1 MPLKAK
7 NMNDGQGETLK
18 NIGQFIDSFLP
29 IMDGVSLTVQN
40 YAYWLHKKNQPVCV
54 ITPKY
59 PNYSDN
65 EPYPVLRFNSVPI
78 IGHKPYRL
86 GLPELDISFGNL
98 LKQVSFGLVHAH
110 SPFISGNIA
119 LNIAKKRH
127 LPLVATFHTKY
138 REDFEHSVHN
148 KFIANL
154 MTKEVIRF
162 YDKADEVWISQPS
175 IEETI
180 REYGFKGRVEVVPL
194 GNDLICNQPV
204 AQVKKQARKDLHIT
218 DNNTVFLFV
227 GQHTWEKNTRMIVES
242 LALIKDLPFIMF
254 FIGTG
259 YAAENLK
266 QLVTQLGLTE
276 KVKFLGVIT
285 ERTQLQQ
292 YYAAAD
298 LFLFPSTYDTWAL
311 VVHEAAALGTPS
323 VLIEGS
329 TIAKIITDN
338 YDGFLTAN
346 SSESLAA
353 RLRGLISKPELIKK
367 VGLNA
372 ERNLTRSWEDIT
384 DEVLDRYQK
393 LMKRK

>member
-1 MPLKAK
+1 
-7 NMNDGQGETLK
+7 MNIGLSETLK
-18 NIGQFIDSFLP
+18 TFGQFIDSFQP

-40 YAYWLHKKNQPVCV
+40 YAHCLHKNNQSVCV

-59 PNYSDN
+59 PKYSDN

-78 IGHKPYRL
+78 MGHKPYRL
-86 GLPELDISFGNL
+86 GLPELDISFKNL
-98 LKQVSFGLVHAH
+98 LNQVSFGLVHAH

-119 LNIAKKRH
+119 LNIAKKQH

-148 KFIANL
+148 KFLVNL

-162 YDKADEVWISQPS
+162 YDMANEVWISQPS
-175 IEETI
+175 VEETI
-180 REYGFKGRVEVVPL
+180 REYGFKGKVEVVPL
-194 GNDLICNQPV
+194 GNDLICDRPV
-204 AQVKKQARKDLHIT
+204 EQIKVQARKDLQIP
-218 DNNTVFLFV
+218 DKENVFLFV
-227 GQHTWEKNTRMIVES
+227 GQHTWEKNTRMILES
-242 LALIKDLPFIMF
+242 LALIRDLPFKMF

-259 YAAENLK
+259 YAAEELE
-266 QLVTQLGLTE
+266 QIVTKLGLNE
-276 KVKFLGVIT
+276 KIKFMGVIN
-285 ERTQLQQ
+285 ERSVIKQ

-353 RLRGLISKPELIKK
+353 RLRELISKPELIKK

-372 ERNLTRSWEDIT
+372 ERNVSIPN
-384 DEVLDRYQK
+384 
-393 LMKRK
+393 